1 MMKRTLLAAFLATA
15 AIAFSCAE
23 KEEPDSQ
30 KDDSLISATTA
41 TIEDFVIDGATTKT
55 TYQVDMD
62 GNKITFKFTEGD
74 VLRIWPSIHDYG
86 TRFYA
91 KTNTGNSWI
100 FKATGFNLVDG
111 LSYAAFYPGTNRE
124 FAKNAIKVDYSGMK
138 QNSLGTV
145 DFLYAPNTKVENGAC
160 RFTMKH
166 LGALIPVRIT
176 LEEAATVTELS
187 LTSSDTPFI
196 LKGNVD
202 LTADPVTITSE
213 ETTQSVSLSLGDS
226 NGISLN
232 AGETTFFML
241 IAPVDMTGNTI
252 QLELKNGDDVI
263 VSSEISGENYK
274 AGKAYLVEVNE

>member
-15 AIAFSCAE
+15 VIAFSCAE
-23 KEEPDSQ
+23 KEEPDSHN
-30 KDDSLISATTA
+30 DDSLISATTA
-41 TIEDFVIDGATTKT
+41 TIEDFVIDGTTTKT

-91 KTNTGNSWI
+91 RTNKGDSWV

-111 LSYAAFYPGTNRE
+111 LSYSAFYPGTNRE

-202 LTADPVTITSE
+202 LTANPVTITSE
-213 ETTQSVSLSLGDS
+213 ETTKSVSLGLGDVSLG
-226 NGISLN
+226 
-232 AGETTFFML
+232 AGENTFFML

-252 QLELKNGDDVI
+252 LLELKNGDDVI

-274 AGKAYLVEVNE
+274 AGKAYMVEIE